1 MFARDYADRGTPA
14 NTSGRPVDLEIDGIL
29 VTVPEGTSIM
39 RAAAEAGHAIP
50 KL

>member
-1 MFARDYADRGTPA
+1 MNIHTDIDRGTPERSNA
-14 NTSGRPVDLEIDGIL
+14 KEITLEIDGKS

-39 RAAAEAGHAIP
+39 RAASLVGLDVP